1 MAGSWW
7 GADTAAGASC
17 LCTVLQQPKAGKQGS
32 ETEWQLDCPGLLFH
46 AAGAS
51 ELPSFG
57 KETCGV
63 WACGL
68 QPELEQLSLI
78 LQSECLACLPT
89 YCVGCD
95 ALCWAP
101 GMIRAHKSSVL
112 VIGQGCS
119 VFTSKRSVFLFV
131 FNGEGV
137 WGFPLDV
144 TSPGGQNTDVLDCPC
159 IVGCWGAWL
168 CPSRSSRGHC
178 DCTDTHISCGPTL
191 LLRPTLP

>member
-1 MAGSWW
+1 MAGSCG

-32 ETEWQLDCPGLLFH
+32 ETEWQLGRPGLLFH

-51 ELPSFG
+51 ELPGFG

-68 QPELEQLSLI
+68 QPRLEQLFLI
-78 LQSECLACLPT
+78 PQSERLACLPT
-89 YCVGCD
+89 CCVGCD
-95 ALCWAP
+95 ALSWAP

-119 VFTSKRSVFLFV
+119 VFTSRCPVFLFV
-131 FNGEGV
+131 FGGEGV

-144 TSPGGQNTDVLDCPC
+144 TSPGGQNTDALDCPC
-159 IVGCWGAWL
+159 IADAGAHGSAPQGAAVGIVTAQ
-168 CPSRSSRGHC
+168 
-178 DCTDTHISCGPTL
+178 THTFPVGPL
-191 LLRPTLP
+191 FS